1 MRTNHCASKY
11 AREGRVFSERIDLFI
26 YLSAESSQ
34 SCLVFTTVNMATTPY
49 YDINSRSSSLVPSIS
64 LNHQKDYSRPLHV
77 DCSVEYELPNAAK
90 PPVGARSEPLL
101 MIHPCY
107 YRRVENQR
115 RCPFINNLP
124 TRNTGLVQTN
134 SRRSRVT
141 TNNFLN
147 QPQVNLSR
155 HNHCLNQNHYPTNV
169 HPSNQ
174 CNIHHHPPVRY
185 LEPILTPIKS
195 IKNSNSDQFLNNNN
209 NNNPAL
215 VQSYNHSSS
224 TDSGVWTDSE
234 RSPTILTNHNNN
246 NSDILCS
253 SNSNSYNHVPSVLS
267 ENFTNI
273 NKNSS
278 SNINNNN
285 VINNISNN
293 NCEVLTNGLTASP
306 ARIMA
311 SNSNT
316 RVTRNNTSYQ
326 HVPSNQQP
334 YYQENEKVLSGKKS
348 LSSNIISC

>member
-1 MRTNHCASKY
+1 
-11 AREGRVFSERIDLFI
+11 
-26 YLSAESSQ
+26 
-34 SCLVFTTVNMATTPY
+34 MATTPY
-49 YDINSRSSSLVPSIS
+49 FDLNSRSSSLVPSIS
-64 LNHQKDYSRPLHV
+64 LTHQKDYSRPLHV

-124 TRNTGLVQTN
+124 IRSSAQVQTN
-134 SRRSRVT
+134 SRRSRASN
-141 TNNFLN
+141 NNFLN
-147 QPQVNLSR
+147 QPQLNLSR

-169 HPSNQ
+169 HSNHNQ

-195 IKNSNSDQFLNNNN
+195 VKNSNCDQFLSNNNN
-209 NNNPAL
+209 SGL

-234 RSPTILTNHNNN
+234 RSPTILTKNNN

-253 SNSNSYNHVPSVLS
+253 SNSNSYNNNNVPSVLS

-273 NKNSS
+273 NKNSNS
-278 SNINNNN
+278 LSNLNNN
-285 VINNISNN
+285 VINNVNN

-306 ARIMA
+306 ARITA
-311 SNSNT
+311 SNS
-316 RVTRNNTSYQ
+316 RVTRNSSY

-334 YYQENEKVLSGKKS
+334 YYQENEKVLSGEHKLS
-348 LSSNIISC
+348 LA